1 MSGGAIPAVQ
11 SVFTPFVIVFLRLSA
26 SLAVYS
32 IDDARGVKAP
42 KTFEAEPYTNVAVIV
57 FFELL

>member
-1 MSGGAIPAVQ
+1 MQ